1 MLELRGKIAE
11 CYIEC
16 FCRMF
21 YVVFKSELKED
32 EIEEIEKKMLE
43 SYNEWASGDNEN
55 ILDICCEE
63 YILSTLENYKDK
75 MLAVIYEDIDEEDIE
90 L

>member
-11 CYIEC
+11 CYVEC
-16 FCRMF
+16 FERMF
-21 YVVFKSELKED
+21 YVVFKSDLKES
-32 EIEEIEKKMLE
+32 EVEEIEKKMLE

-75 MLAVIYEDIDEEDIE
+75 IIAVIYEDDKDEEII
-90 L
+90 